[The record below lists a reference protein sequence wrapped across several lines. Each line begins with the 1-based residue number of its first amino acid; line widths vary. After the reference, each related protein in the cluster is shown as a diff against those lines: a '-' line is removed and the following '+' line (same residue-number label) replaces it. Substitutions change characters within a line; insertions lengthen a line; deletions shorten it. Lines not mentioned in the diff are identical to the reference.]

1 MAYADTDDVNGVL
14 GAQAATASTAVTL
27 TQLGVIITGISSQM
41 DTVLKAAGVASVPVS
56 SGTDSTF
63 ATYLVAVNTWGAA
76 AEYLKGVFP
85 EATGPGENPAFAFWD
100 RKYQGALKAWRDGD
114 DIPVGLLGGSADPDP
129 STYFTRNPQ
138 QEETLGDLTENMSRT
153 RMGDRF

>member
-85 EATGPGENPAFAFWD
+85 EATGPGENPAFAF
-100 RKYQGALKAWRDGD
+100 
-114 DIPVGLLGGSADPDP
+114 
-129 STYFTRNPQ
+129 
-138 QEETLGDLTENMSRT
+138 
-153 RMGDRF
+153 